1 MIQIQNLTKV
11 YKLTKK
17 QMAKQKTK
25 KNSKVA
31 VNDVSFTANKGE
43 IYGLLGP
50 NGAGKT
56 TTLRCIAT
64 LLQPTK
70 GTISVCGHDTIK
82 ESEAVRKSI
91 GFLTTDIKLDPQF
104 SPKYMFYFF
113 GRLHGMT
120 DDAIEAR
127 KEELFSYFGIT
138 EFENKK
144 IEELSTGMK
153 QKAAIAV
160 SLVHDPEVVIF
171 DEPTN
176 GLDIVTARGVTE
188 YLKKLREEGKLV
200 LISTHIMTEAEKLC
214 DRIGIIISG
223 QKVMEGTLSE
233 ILEATGSE
241 DLEDAFFHLYQEYS
255 KEEEE

>member
-25 KNSKVA
+25 KNSKTA

-82 ESEAVRKSI
+82 ESEEVRKSI

-113 GRLHGMT
+113 GHLHGMT
-120 DDAIEAR
+120 DEAIEAR

-188 YLKKLREEGKLV
+188 YLKKLRGEGKLV

-223 QKVMEGTLSE
+223 QKVIEGTLPE
-233 ILEATGSE
+233 ILEATGGE

-255 KEEEE
+255 REEEE

>member
-1 MIQIQNLTKV
+1 MIEIQNLTKV
-11 YKLTKK
+11 YKLNKK

-25 KNSKVA
+25 KNSKIA
-31 VNDVSFTANKGE
+31 VNEVTLTAQKGQ

-64 LLQPTK
+64 LLQPTQ
-70 GTISVCGHDTIK
+70 GSISVCGHDTVK
-82 ESEAVRKSI
+82 DSEAVRRSI

-113 GRLHGMT
+113 GRLHGLSEE
-120 DDAIEAR
+120 AIEKR
-127 KEELFSYFGIT
+127 KEDLFSYFGIT

-176 GLDIVTARGVTE
+176 GLDIVTARGVTD
-188 YLKKLREEGKLV
+188 YLKKLRDEGKLV

-214 DRIGIIISG
+214 DRIGIIIAG
-223 QKVMEGTLSE
+223 QKVMEGTLPE
-233 ILEATGSE
+233 ILEATGGE
-241 DLEDAFFHLYQEYS
+241 DLEDAFFHLYQQYS
-255 KEEEE
+255 EEE

>member
-1 MIQIQNLTKV
+1 MIEINNLTKV
-11 YKLTKK
+11 YKLSKR

-31 VNDVSFTANKGE
+31 VNNVSITAQKGE

-64 LLQPTK
+64 LLQPTQ
-70 GTISVCGHDTIK
+70 GTISVCGHDTVK
-82 ESEAVRKSI
+82 ESEAVRKEI

-104 SPKYMFYFF
+104 SPNYMFSFF
-113 GRLHGMT
+113 GRLHGMSEE
-120 DDAIEAR
+120 AIAR
-127 KEELFSYFGIT
+127 RREELFSYFGIT
-138 EFENKK
+138 EFADKK

-176 GLDIVTARGVTE
+176 GLDIVTARSVTD
-188 YLKKLREEGKLV
+188 YLKKLKEEGKLV
-200 LISTHIMTEAEKLC
+200 LISTHIMSEAQKLC
-214 DRIGIIISG
+214 DRIGIIING
-223 QKVMEGTLSE
+223 EKVLEGTLSE
-233 ILEATGSE
+233 ILSATQAE
-241 DLEDAFFHLYQEYS
+241 DLEDAFFYLYQS
-255 KEEEE
+255 HAKEEEA